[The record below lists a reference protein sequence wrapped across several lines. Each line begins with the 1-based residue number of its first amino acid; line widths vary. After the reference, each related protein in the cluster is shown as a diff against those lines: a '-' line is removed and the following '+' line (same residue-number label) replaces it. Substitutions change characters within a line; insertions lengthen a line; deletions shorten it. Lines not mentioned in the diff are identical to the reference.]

1 MNVESLEKYRAQRRS
16 FAGARILVVDDEVTI
31 RMILRQFLE
40 HANFSV
46 IEVTSG
52 AAALQA
58 LNDDQFELML
68 LDVLMPDMHGL
79 EVLKAVRQK
88 YSIAQ
93 LPVIV
98 VTVNEES
105 TDIVK
110 ALSLGASD
118 YIVKP
123 IAFDVLRARIETHLS
138 YSRAEAE
145 LRKARGVLERRVE
158 ERTADL
164 RALNESLEKE
174 ITDRIL
180 IEEALRESH
189 KFLNAIIEG
198 APDFIFARDLEGRYT
213 VINNAAARAVGK
225 PVNDIIGRTN
235 FDILAPELA
244 RKLDNEDQKVL
255 KSGGT
260 HSFEQS
266 MEVEGSLRII
276 LTTEYV
282 HRDSEGNLKGI
293 LSIGRD
299 ITEQKKAEE
308 KIRHQA
314 NHDELTGLPTLRL
327 GRDRLSSAIALARR
341 NKVSVAV
348 LFLDLDG
355 FKEVNDSLG
364 HKAGDHVLN
373 EVAERLTQTVRETDT
388 VARLGGDE
396 FVIVITE
403 IAEEKGYIMAAKK
416 IIRALAEPVE
426 FNGQAVNISA
436 SIGIALYPGHGET
449 TDELI
454 HKADEAMYVA
464 KNSGKNNYSIAAD

>member
-1 MNVESLEKYRAQRRS
+1 MTVESLEKYRALHRS

-40 HANFSV
+40 HAKFSV
-46 IEVTSG
+46 TEATSG
-52 AAALQA
+52 KGALQA
-58 LNDDQFELML
+58 LDNGHFDLML
-68 LDVLMPDMHGL
+68 LDVIMPDMRGL
-79 EVLKAVRQK
+79 DVLKVVRQN

-105 TDIVK
+105 ADIVQ

-138 YSRAEAE
+138 YSRAEEE
-145 LRKARGVLERRVE
+145 LRKASDVLERRVE
-158 ERTADL
+158 ERTAEL

-174 ITDRIL
+174 IIDRIQV
-180 IEEALRESH
+180 EEASRESH
-189 KFLNAIIEG
+189 KFLNAIIEE

-213 VINNAAARAVGK
+213 VINNAAARAIGQ
-225 PVNDIIGRTN
+225 PVKDIIGKTN

-244 RKLDNEDQKVL
+244 SKLADQDKKIL
-255 KSGGT
+255 TSGST
-260 HSFEQS
+260 HSFEHS
-266 MEVEGSLRII
+266 LEIEGSLRII

-282 HRDSEGNLKGI
+282 HRDGKGELKGI

-327 GRDRLSSAIALARR
+327 GRDRLSSAIAMARR
-341 NKVSVAV
+341 NKISVAV

-355 FKEVNDSLG
+355 FKDVNDNLG

-373 EVAERLTQTVRETDT
+373 EVAERLTQTVRGTDT

-403 IAEEKGYIMAAKK
+403 VAEETGHVMAAKK
-416 IIRALAEPVE
+416 IIKALAEPIG
-426 FNGQAVNISA
+426 FNGRAINISA
-436 SIGIALYPGHGET
+436 SIGIALYPEHGET

-464 KNSGKNNYSIAAD
+464 KNSGKNNYSIA